1 LGRLGTL
8 NILSIKLEREGKM
21 TEKEFWG
28 FLEQRGKT
36 NMILVNIAS
45 GDVAMDVAGEFI
57 SGHAL
62 LPKDYDNLTEEEI
75 ESISGLLFQKNI
87 EQKTKEAILIL
98 LAHQISDVALT
109 SLTKFNFNPDKEL
122 IHFARFALDE
132 SLMWNE

>member
-1 LGRLGTL
+1 
-8 NILSIKLEREGKM
+8 M

-36 NMILVNIAS
+36 NMISGSIAT
-45 GDVAMDVAGEFI
+45 GDVAMDAVGEFI

-75 ESISGLLFQKNI
+75 KDIGGLLFQRNI
-87 EQKTKEAILIL
+87 EQKTKEAVLIL

-109 SLTKFNFNPDKEL
+109 ILTKFNLNPDKTL
-122 IHFARFALDE
+122 MYFARFALEE

>member
-1 LGRLGTL
+1 
-8 NILSIKLEREGKM
+8 
-21 TEKEFWG
+21 
-28 FLEQRGKT
+28 
-36 NMILVNIAS
+36 MILVNIATE
-45 GDVAMDVAGEFI
+45 DVTIDAVGEFI

-75 ESISGLLFQKNI
+75 ENISGLLLQKNI

-109 SLTKFNFNPDKEL
+109 SLTKFNLNPDKEL
-122 IHFARFALDE
+122 IYFARFALDE

>member
-1 LGRLGTL
+1 M
-8 NILSIKLEREGKM
+8 I
-21 TEKEFWG
+21 EKEFWG
-28 FLEQRGKT
+28 FLEQRGKI
-36 NMILVNIAS
+36 NMILVDNVS
-45 GDVAMDVAGEFI
+45 GDGAVDITEEFI

-109 SLTKFNFNPDKEL
+109 SLTKFNLNPDKEL
-122 IHFARFALDE
+122 IYFARFALDE